1 MWWHGLG
8 VLHGWAWY
16 DTAWCVTAYCGLEFF
31 TAGFYLM
38 LRHGMAWCSSQ
49 SGMPLHSM
57 AWHGTARHGTAYM
70 VAFRG
75 VAMREHY
82 YGV

>member
-1 MWWHGLG
+1 MDLEFFTVGHGMIRNGVLRHIVVWSSSQQDSISCYGTAWLG
-8 VLHGWAWY
+8 VLHSQAW
-16 DTAWCVTAYCGLEFF
+16 
-31 TAGFYLM
+31 
-38 LRHGMAWCSSQ
+38 
-49 SGMPLHSM
+49 HSI

-75 VAMREHY
+75 GAMREHY